1 MIVGNAMMYKRIRR
15 LLLISVAIGVTIPA
29 VAQDEDS
36 VVDEADD
43 STSRCISLRTVRSTD
58 VVDDRN
64 ILFHMRG
71 SIVYHN
77 ILPRKCN
84 GLARE
89 DRFSY
94 RTTIG
99 RLCSNDIINVLYNN
113 GSGLREG
120 NACQLGIFYEMTRE
134 DAKAFKDAPEP
145 EPQANPLPMP
155 APQEVGADEEEPEEP
170 KEPEPPSH

>member
-1 MIVGNAMMYKRIRR
+1 M
-15 LLLISVAIGVTIPA
+15 SVAMGVTMAAAMGVTIPA
-29 VAQDEDS
+29 VAQDEDP
-36 VVDEADD
+36 VIDEADD
-43 STSRCISLRTVRSTD
+43 STRKCISLRTVRSTD
-58 VVDDRN
+58 IVDDRN

-71 SIVYHN
+71 DIVYHN

-94 RTTIG
+94 RTTVG
-99 RLCSNDIINVLYNN
+99 RLCSNDLINVLYDDTF
-113 GSGLREG
+113 GMREG
-120 NACQLGIFYEMTRE
+120 NACQLGVFYEMTRE

-145 EPQANPLPMP
+145 EPQAEPLPMP

-170 KEPEPPSH
+170 KGPEPRSH

>member
-1 MIVGNAMMYKRIRR
+1 MIVGNAMMYKQIRN
-15 LLLISVAIGVTIPA
+15 LLLICVAIGVTIPA
-29 VAQDEDS
+29 VAQDEDP

-43 STSRCISLRTVRSTD
+43 STSRCISLRTIRSTD

-71 SIVYHN
+71 DIVYHN

-84 GLARE
+84 SLARE

-94 RTTIG
+94 RASVG
-99 RLCSNDIINVLYNN
+99 RLCSNDTINVLYNS
-113 GSGLREG
+113 GPGLREG
-120 NACQLGIFYEMTRE
+120 NACQLGIFYKMTRE
-134 DAKAFKDAPEP
+134 DAKAFKEAPEP

-155 APQEVGADEEEPEEP
+155 APEEVGVEEEETEQP